1 MIFYWAIFLY
11 VLHYVMPITYFTV
24 LPMEIL
30 LMWHKFPWPF
40 GKVGCGIAVTFSE
53 LVTYVS
59 VGTMF
64 AFTIER

>member
-1 MIFYWAIFLY
+1 
-11 VLHYVMPITYFTV
+11 MPITYFSV

>member
-1 MIFYWAIFLY
+1 MYLMSLTILSKINFNNFFA
-11 VLHYVMPITYFTV
+11 V

-30 LMWHKFPWPF
+30 LMWHKYPWHF
-40 GKVGCGIAVTFSE
+40 GKVGCGIAVTLSE

-59 VGTMF
+59 VGTIF